1 MRWPSLRRRLC
12 DRGWGMRID
21 RLRMSE
27 HLYEVSDDVQ
37 LELAHAASAVTA
49 GLGLAL
55 WLVAE
60 RLSLEWAAARLGL
73 GMLLVPC
80 AVFAIAAK
88 HRQLSAVATTILL
101 TLLVWLAWLATGEE
115 LVWVLLLLP
124 VAATTLLAGHLP
136 GAAAALAASGVVLWR
151 LPLWLRQSAVQCCV
165 ALLAIW
171 FVYAVVRAAVRG
183 AALAA
188 SWAQERHDAMRSML
202 DEALDQ
208 RLELK
213 QTRDDLVQANTQLER
228 LADRLAIM
236 TEVAQEANRTKER
249 FLANVSHELR
259 TPLNMIIGFSEMI
272 TQSPDIYEADLPGS
286 LLADIMVIHRNSQHL
301 ASLVNDILDLS
312 RTEAGHLALT
322 REWVALGETVQEAV
336 RTVGPLFETKGLY
349 LHVDSEPDLPEVYCD
364 RTRVRQVLLNLL
376 SNAGRF
382 TVTGGVTIALSA
394 DAAGVTCRVADT
406 GKGIP
411 PDDRERIFEPFYQT
425 GPGALQRTEGTGL
438 GLSISR
444 SLVELHGGSLWLES
458 ELGKGSTFYF
468 RLPVVQP
475 QTDGVQNLSRWF
487 SVYGTYEERD
497 RPTLA
502 PPPKIKPRLVVLEAG
517 TALATT
523 LRRHAGDAQVVSV
536 CSLDEATREL
546 GREPADALVV
556 NDEAAQAVLQRL
568 PSLDSLPHGTPAVVC
583 WMPADEEI
591 AAELGVTRYFIKPIE
606 RAELLACL
614 DARGPAL
621 ETILIVDDDPEALQ
635 MLARMI
641 LAAHRP
647 YRVLRATKPVRA
659 LELMRLRQPDLVLL
673 DMYLPEMSGFELLR
687 VKAQD
692 PSIAGIEVIAVS
704 AHDPTMSLSRGNSL
718 TLVHQSPLTVRDLL
732 AGIRLLKDAVGQSL
746 DAAPRG
752 TAGKPLG

>member
-1 MRWPSLRRRLC
+1 MHT
-12 DRGWGMRID
+12 D

-27 HLYEVSDDVQ
+27 RLYEVSDDVQ
-37 LELAHAASAVTA
+37 IELGYAASAVTA
-49 GLGLAL
+49 GLGLVL

-60 RLSLEWAAARLGL
+60 LLSLEWAVTQLGL
-73 GMLLVPC
+73 GMVLVPC
-80 AVFAIAAK
+80 IALVVAAK
-88 HRQLSAVATTILL
+88 RRQLSAVATTILL
-101 TLLVWLAWLATGEE
+101 VLLVWLSWLATGEE
-115 LVWVLLLLP
+115 LVWVMLLLP
-124 VAATTLLAGHLP
+124 VATTTLLAGELS
-136 GAAAALAASGVVLWR
+136 GIVTALVASGIVLWR
-151 LPLWLRQSAVQCCV
+151 LPLWLHQSAVQCCL
-165 ALLAIW
+165 ALLGIW
-171 FVYAVVRAAVRG
+171 FVFAVVRAAVKG

-188 SWAQERHDAMRSML
+188 LWAQDRHDAMRSTL

-322 REWVALGETVQEAV
+322 REWVALDETVQEAV
-336 RTVGPLFETKGLY
+336 RAVGPLFETKGLY
-349 LHVDSEPDLPEVYCD
+349 LRVDGESDLPEVYCD

-382 TVTGGVTIALSA
+382 TVTGGVTITLSVDAL
-394 DAAGVTCRVADT
+394 GVTCCVADT

-411 PDDRERIFEPFYQT
+411 PEDRDRIFEPFYQT
-425 GPGALQRTEGTGL
+425 GSGALQRTEGTGL

-458 ELGKGSTFYF
+458 ELGKGSAFYF
-468 RLPVVQP
+468 RLPVVQSK
-475 QTDGVQNLSRWF
+475 TDGGPNVSRWF

-502 PPPKIKPRLVVLEAG
+502 PPPRVKPRLVVLEAG
-517 TALATT
+517 TGLATT
-523 LRRHAGDAQVVSV
+523 LRRHAGDAEVVSV
-536 CSLDEATREL
+536 RSLDEAIREL

-556 NDEAAQAVLQRL
+556 NDEAAQAVLQTL
-568 PSLDSLPHGTPAVVC
+568 PRLDSLPHGTPAAVC
-583 WMPADEEI
+583 WMPADEEV
-591 AAELGVTRYFIKPIE
+591 AAELGVTRYLIKPIE
-606 RAELLACL
+606 RIELLACL
-614 DARGPAL
+614 DACGPEL

-647 YRVLRATKPVRA
+647 YRVMRATRPARA
-659 LELMRLRQPDLVLL
+659 LELMRQREPDLVLL

-687 VKAQD
+687 VKAHD
-692 PSIAGIEVIAVS
+692 PSIAHIEVIAVS

-718 TLVHQSPLTVRDLL
+718 VLVHQSPLTVRDLL
-732 AGIRLLKDAVGQSL
+732 AGIRHLNDAVGQSA
-746 DAAPRG
+746 DAVPQV
-752 TAGKPLG
+752 TAETPLG